1 MLACIVWSHY
11 PSISAKFIKGKTLS
25 HAHICLFNKIQLFT
39 FGILLVV
46 YIASI
51 ICINFTP
58 SKKVINPSIDETLI
72 VINDQINKN
81 RAVLVAVDSNWNFNS
96 LINKII
102 LKKLER
108 KGLTIAYINNYL
120 PTKEGKYWIEKYNK
134 SYSNLYILFSNRH
147 QNGLILPKKLYE
159 VNFNYSVK
167 DFN

>member
-1 MLACIVWSHY
+1 MLSFIVWYYY
-11 PSISAKFIKGKTLS
+11 PIILAKFIKGKTLS
-25 HAHICLFNKIQLFT
+25 KANIGLFNKIQLFT

-134 SYSNLYILFSNRH
+134 SHSNLYILFSNRH